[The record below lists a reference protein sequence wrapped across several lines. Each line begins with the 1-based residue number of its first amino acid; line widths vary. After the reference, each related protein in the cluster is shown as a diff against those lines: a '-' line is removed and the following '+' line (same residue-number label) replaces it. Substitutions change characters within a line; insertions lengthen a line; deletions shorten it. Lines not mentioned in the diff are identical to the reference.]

1 MANIEKRPDGVWRAR
16 YYDETG
22 KQHAKH
28 FGRKVDAKA
37 WLDEVT
43 ASVVIG
49 TYVDPNAG
57 RVTFRSFYEDWRERQ
72 VWVPGTRRA
81 MDLAAGSV
89 TFGNVP
95 LSKIRKS
102 HVEMWVK
109 GMVVKDLA
117 VGTIHTRAQNVRSVL
132 RAAVEDRVI
141 PRDPSVGVTLPRRRR
156 AEASMEIPTT
166 QTVGK
171 ILAAA
176 DSDFVA
182 FVALCAF
189 AGLRLGE
196 AAAVRLG
203 DVDFL
208 RRTLAVSR
216 QVQRVNGGAVEIR
229 APKYGSERTVFLA
242 SELVKILARHV
253 ELLPLGEDGW
263 LFVGQGDQPPHQ
275 NTVGHR
281 WRNTLKSAGLTGV
294 RLHDLRHYYASGL
307 IAAGC
312 DVVTVQR
319 ALGHSKATTTLDTYS
334 HLWPT
339 AEDRTRTAADGMLAA
354 ALSPPK
360 DSPRTLKG

>member
-49 TYVDPNAG
+49 TYVDPKAG
-57 RVTFRSFYEDWRERQ
+57 RVTFTSFYEDWRERQ

-89 TFGNVP
+89 AFGNVP

-141 PRDPSVGVTLPRRRR
+141 PRGPSVGVTLPRRRR

-196 AAAVRLG
+196 AAAVQLG

-253 ELLPLGEDGW
+253 GLASTGRGRLAICRTGRSAATPEHGRTPLAEHVESRWPEWRSAPRPEALLRLRLD
-263 LFVGQGDQPPHQ
+263 
-275 NTVGHR
+275 R
-281 WRNTLKSAGLTGV
+281 CGV
-294 RLHDLRHYYASGL
+294 RRRYGP
-307 IAAGC
+307 AGA
-312 DVVTVQR
+312 R
-319 ALGHSKATTTLDTYS
+319 
-334 HLWPT
+334 P
-339 AEDRTRTAADGMLAA
+339 
-354 ALSPPK
+354 
-360 DSPRTLKG
+360 LKGDDDFGHLLAPVAHR

>member
-1 MANIEKRPDGVWRAR
+1 
-16 YYDETG
+16 
-22 KQHAKH
+22 
-28 FGRKVDAKA
+28 
-37 WLDEVT
+37 
-43 ASVVIG
+43 
-49 TYVDPNAG
+49 
-57 RVTFRSFYEDWRERQ
+57 
-72 VWVPGTRRA
+72 

-89 TFGNVP
+89 AFGNVS

-117 VGTIHTRAQNVRSVL
+117 VGTIHTRAQSVRSVL

-141 PRDPSVGVTLPRRRR
+141 PRDPSVGVTLPRCRG

-176 DSDFVA
+176 DNDFVA

-196 AAAVRLG
+196 AAAVQLG

-229 APKYGSERTVFLA
+229 APKYG
-242 SELVKILARHV
+242 
-253 ELLPLGEDGW
+253 
-263 LFVGQGDQPPHQ
+263 VG
-275 NTVGHR
+275 
-281 WRNTLKSAGLTGV
+281 
-294 RLHDLRHYYASGL
+294 
-307 IAAGC
+307 
-312 DVVTVQR
+312 
-319 ALGHSKATTTLDTYS
+319 
-334 HLWPT
+334 
-339 AEDRTRTAADGMLAA
+339 AD
-354 ALSPPK
+354 SI
-360 DSPRTLKG
+360 PRQ

>member
-43 ASVVIG
+43 ASVVTG
-49 TYVDPNAG
+49 TYVDPKAG
-57 RVTFRSFYEDWRERQ
+57 RVTFTSFYEDWRERQ

-89 TFGNVP
+89 AFGNVP
-95 LSKIRKS
+95 LSKIRES

-132 RAAVEDRVI
+132 RAAVEDRMI

-189 AGLRLGE
+189 AGL
-196 AAAVRLG
+196 
-203 DVDFL
+203 
-208 RRTLAVSR
+208 
-216 QVQRVNGGAVEIR
+216 
-229 APKYGSERTVFLA
+229 
-242 SELVKILARHV
+242 
-253 ELLPLGEDGW
+253 
-263 LFVGQGDQPPHQ
+263 
-275 NTVGHR
+275 
-281 WRNTLKSAGLTGV
+281 
-294 RLHDLRHYYASGL
+294 
-307 IAAGC
+307 
-312 DVVTVQR
+312 
-319 ALGHSKATTTLDTYS
+319 
-334 HLWPT
+334 
-339 AEDRTRTAADGMLAA
+339 
-354 ALSPPK
+354 
-360 DSPRTLKG
+360 